1 MKELLNY
8 IVCSIVD
15 SPDDVKIHQLDGK
28 KTTLYEIEINKTD
41 VGKIIGK
48 NGQTLEAISTVLSV
62 ASVRKNRK
70 SVLEIID

>member
-15 SPDDVKIHQLDGK
+15 SPSDVKIHQLDGK

>member
-15 SPDDVKIHQLDGK
+15 NPSDVQIHQLDGK
-28 KTTLYEIEINKTD
+28 KTSLYEIEINKND